1 MRPLL
6 DESWDVFDQLFTV
19 NVKESFFLMQAVAKQ
34 MVEQNEDGKIINLS
48 FQAPPFGTNGL
59 PENFMGAALFLVS
72 SDSNY
77 ITNQTLNI
85 DDENYMN

>member
-1 MRPLL
+1 
-6 DESWDVFDQLFTV
+6 
-19 NVKESFFLMQAVAKQ
+19 MQTVAKQ
-34 MVEQNEDGKIINLS
+34 MVEQNE
-48 FQAPPFGTNGL
+48 
-59 PENFMGAALFLVS
+59 MGAALFLVS